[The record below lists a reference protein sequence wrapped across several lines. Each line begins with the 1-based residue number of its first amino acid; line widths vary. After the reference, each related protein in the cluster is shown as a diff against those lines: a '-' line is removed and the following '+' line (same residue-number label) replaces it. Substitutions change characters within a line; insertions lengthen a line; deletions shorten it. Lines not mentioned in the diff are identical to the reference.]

1 NAVSSNFFSVLGV
14 SPVLGRDF
22 RTEDNVPGAAGVAIL
37 SNGLWLRRFG
47 GRPEIVGE
55 TMQLNGEKY
64 AVVGIMPAGFLYPD
78 RKTELWV
85 PWRFTNQMLANH
97 GSHYL
102 QVIAR
107 LKPQVSL
114 QIANANLA
122 TIAKQ
127 LEQEHP
133 DSNAKIGAFAVPLRE
148 ELAGDMRPA
157 ILVLVG
163 AVCFVLLIACANIA
177 NLWLARASG
186 KRRELAMRL
195 TLGASRSRIV
205 AQMLTESLLLAMI
218 AGVIGLALSV
228 WATQFL
234 ASLIPS
240 GIAPLGS
247 TLLDYRVLLFT
258 LGLSVLTG
266 ALFGV
271 IPALRVSSL
280 NLVTSLKDG
289 AGRSGVGSG
298 GQRLRDAL
306 VVSEVAL
313 AI

>member
-1 NAVSSNFFSVLGV
+1 NLTGDGNPEKLSANAVSSNFFSVLGV

-114 QIANANLA
+114 Q
-122 TIAKQ
+122 
-127 LEQEHP
+127 
-133 DSNAKIGAFAVPLRE
+133 
-148 ELAGDMRPA
+148 
-157 ILVLVG
+157 
-163 AVCFVLLIACANIA
+163 
-177 NLWLARASG
+177 
-186 KRRELAMRL
+186 
-195 TLGASRSRIV
+195 
-205 AQMLTESLLLAMI
+205 
-218 AGVIGLALSV
+218 
-228 WATQFL
+228 
-234 ASLIPS
+234 
-240 GIAPLGS
+240 
-247 TLLDYRVLLFT
+247 
-258 LGLSVLTG
+258 
-266 ALFGV
+266 
-271 IPALRVSSL
+271 
-280 NLVTSLKDG
+280 
-289 AGRSGVGSG
+289 
-298 GQRLRDAL
+298 
-306 VVSEVAL
+306 
-313 AI
+313 